1 MTVGHRDFDG
11 AINIEIVSLTIS
23 GYPSGISAVVVEI
36 FYGDGSSRLEDL
48 QPNSNEMIYET
59 FIEEFN
65 QLKAFLVKRAK

>member
-1 MTVGHRDFDG
+1 
-11 AINIEIVSLTIS
+11 
-23 GYPSGISAVVVEI
+23 VEI

-48 QPNSNEMIYET
+48 QPNSNEMMYET